1 MRNFSWKYFTL
12 TGDVES
18 YMLYKEMDQ
27 LGIAE
32 HPNDIAEEEG
42 ELSASF
48 EQQIAP

>member
-27 LGIAE
+27 FSTEEHTNMLG
-32 HPNDIAEEEG
+32 DTEELAADLEQ
-42 ELSASF
+42 LSTS
-48 EQQIAP
+48 